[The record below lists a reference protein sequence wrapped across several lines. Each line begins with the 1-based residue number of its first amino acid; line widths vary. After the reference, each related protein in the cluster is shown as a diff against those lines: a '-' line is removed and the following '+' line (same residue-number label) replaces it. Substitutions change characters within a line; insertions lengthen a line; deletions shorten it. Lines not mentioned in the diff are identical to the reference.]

1 MSGAGATPELVAGAA
16 GCLGDLD
23 LDLDLDL
30 ETPDSGVAEKGLM
43 SRVMADP
50 LMVLIKG

>member
-16 GCLGDLD
+16 GRLGD